1 MEEKSPI
8 TTSSGLLSE
17 RFPDEIHQF
26 YQAHNL
32 EMTGKLILSFSCLM
46 ILVTMVIRMLQ
57 DYHFV
62 SFFNKLLICRVL
74 GITEWAGSFNF
85 AIVLKST
92 QRAAMEGRPDRPIK
106 Q

>member
-1 MEEKSPI
+1 MQ
-8 TTSSGLLSE
+8 TTFYDDGQIL
-17 RFPDEIHQF
+17 FP
-26 YQAHNL
+26 
-32 EMTGKLILSFSCLM
+32 S
-46 ILVTMVIRMLQ
+46 VTFCKYYIRMLQ